1 MWWQKYSKWNKQ
13 ANQKEEIIR
22 GRMPV
27 LGVTV
32 AGTVET
38 APTQVTACNNC
49 KSRLQI
55 IKWKPWNGCSYVR
68 FGWKIEWQKGEEVL
82 RSYMEH
88 RLKTTYYIKK
98 KKKNNMTT
106 IYAIEACQK

>member
-1 MWWQKYSKWNKQ
+1 M
-13 ANQKEEIIR
+13 
-22 GRMPV
+22 
-27 LGVTV
+27 
-32 AGTVET
+32 
-38 APTQVTACNNC
+38 
-49 KSRLQI
+49 
-55 IKWKPWNGCSYVR
+55 
-68 FGWKIEWQKGEEVL
+68 